1 MISSI
6 MLALSTSLDSFGIG
20 ITYGIKNAKIK
31 ILSKCILA
39 LMSICFTCA
48 SFFIG
53 DFINSIFY
61 LENLT
66 GVISSSIFIFM
77 GILIIIDP
85 IPFDFNHS
93 NGIDVKEAFVLGIA
107 LSLDSMFI
115 GISSSIGG
123 LYTFYFPI
131 FVTGFQLIFLSLGSF
146 LGRKIA
152 NKFSIPDKTLNFI
165 SRWIYRTFWNC

>member
-6 MLALSTSLDSFGIG
+6 ILALSSSLDAFGIG

-39 LMSICFTCA
+39 LMSICFTCV

-61 LENLT
+61 LENFT
-66 GVISSSIFIFM
+66 SIISSSIFIFM
-77 GILIIIDP
+77 GIFIIIDP

-93 NGIDVKEAFVLGIA
+93 HGIDVKEAFVLGIA
-107 LSLDSMFI
+107 LSLDSMLI

-123 LYTFYFPI
+123 LYNFYFPI
-131 FVTGFQLIFLSLGSF
+131 FVATFQLLFLSIGSF
-146 LGRKIA
+146 LGKKIA
-152 NKFSIPDKTLNFI
+152 IKFAISDKALNFL
-165 SRWIYRTFWNC
+165 SRWIFRTFWNY